1 MNKDDGSNEK
11 VNISVNNLLIILST
25 FILGL
30 AKGGLKGI
38 TPAAIILM
46 TLVFSAKTSMGIIV
60 PLLIVGDIMALL
72 YYKNY
77 IKLEY
82 VKSFLP
88 SVLAG
93 LFIGG
98 WIGKEMSEQFLGK
111 WIAVL
116 IVLSLII
123 LWLWENYL
131 KERTVQSPVL
141 NAILGIGA
149 GFYSMIGNF
158 AGAFAN
164 IYFLM
169 TRLPKNELI
178 GTATFI
184 FFIAN
189 ILKVPFHIWIWN
201 SISVETLYIDLWLI
215 PIMII
220 GFYSG
225 TVIIKNISEIWFR
238 RFLYLVT
245 IVGMVIIFL
254 K

>member
-123 LWLWENYL
+123 LWLWEN
-131 KERTVQSPVL
+131 SNVL
-141 NAILGIGA
+141 NRN
-149 GFYSMIGNF
+149 Y
-158 AGAFAN
+158 
-164 IYFLM
+164 
-169 TRLPKNELI
+169 K
-178 GTATFI
+178 
-184 FFIAN
+184 
-189 ILKVPFHIWIWN
+189 
-201 SISVETLYIDLWLI
+201 
-215 PIMII
+215 
-220 GFYSG
+220 
-225 TVIIKNISEIWFR
+225 
-238 RFLYLVT
+238 
-245 IVGMVIIFL
+245 
-254 K
+254 